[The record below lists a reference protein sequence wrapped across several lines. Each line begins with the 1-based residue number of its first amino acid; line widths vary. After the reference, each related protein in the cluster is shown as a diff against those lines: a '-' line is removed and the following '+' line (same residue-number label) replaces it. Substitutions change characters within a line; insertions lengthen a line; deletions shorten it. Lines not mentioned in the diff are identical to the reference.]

1 MFAVA
6 LFIIAKTWRPP
17 RYPSTDEWIKKMWY
31 YSTIK
36 KNEIISHS
44 LNLTTKDKNMI
55 KYERKI

>member
-1 MFAVA
+1 MFTVA
-6 LFIIAKTWRPP
+6 LFIIAKTWKPP

-44 LNLTTKDKNMI
+44 LNLTTKEKYMI